1 MPWYGAEQSFGLVC
15 NKTKE
20 GKPAHLIGRDALRSH
35 AVILVSQAFGN
46 PHPHLNLSRCVFQDI
61 VSLSFL
67 YIKYKAQ

>member
-1 MPWYGAEQSFGLVC
+1 MVPNSLLVWYA
-15 NKTKE
+15 TRRKE
-20 GKPAHLIGRDALRSH
+20 ESLHIWSVEMRSH
-35 AVILVSQAFGN
+35 AIILVSQAFGN